1 MSLEAAFEFLR
12 RALVLG
18 GETLNNFHT
27 TEASDV
33 ILQWSESTGNSISD
47 LFGE

>member
-12 RALVLG
+12 RALALG

-27 TEASDV
+27 TEAADV
-33 ILQWSESTGNSISD
+33 IFQWAESTGNSMRD
-47 LFGE
+47 LFVE